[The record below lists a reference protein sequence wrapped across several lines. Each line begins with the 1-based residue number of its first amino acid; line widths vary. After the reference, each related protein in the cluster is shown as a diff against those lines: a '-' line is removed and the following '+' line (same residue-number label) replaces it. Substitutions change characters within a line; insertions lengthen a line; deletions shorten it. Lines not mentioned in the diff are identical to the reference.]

1 MVLRS
6 STNSEMARVAD
17 AAWPTGDSHRVTAE
31 RTSGTRWI
39 WPIAVLAL
47 CHAQAIASFQILNI
61 LIDPIK
67 TSLTISDTEFSLLQ
81 GLAVAIF
88 AALLGI
94 PAARWADR
102 RSRRNVILVGA
113 CGWSLAT
120 LGCAF
125 VTDFGQL
132 FTARI
137 FMGVGEVFLFPAALS
152 LIADLVPRERL
163 SSAVAA
169 FGSGGPVGAAAA
181 LFGGSWIL
189 PHRAELVSRLPALSR
204 LEGWQ
209 VAFLLCGLTGLV
221 TAALLLTV
229 QEPPHRHQQT
239 AADSSFAAIRDWVVT
254 HWRGYASVSGAMLCL
269 ALCAFA
275 TAAWAPT
282 VLTRVHGVPLQE
294 AGRLTAGAALIGGV
308 LLAYPCGLWVDSLH
322 RVGRSDGVLLVS
334 TLLAVGLASLAGLAV
349 TATVTGVAA
358 GAWVGLYALLG
369 LPTVLAG
376 TALPMMTPSAMRAQ
390 IMALH
395 LLLMN
400 MLALSLG
407 PFVVAVVTD
416 KVFGRP
422 TAVGNS
428 LACVDA
434 LASGLAAY
442 LLLTGRRAFK
452 SAESHLGLCNQWDET
467 ARM

>member
-1 MVLRS
+1 
-6 STNSEMARVAD
+6 MAV
-17 AAWPTGDSHRVTAE
+17 E
-31 RTSGTRWI
+31 RTSGTRWV

-67 TSLTISDTEFSLLQ
+67 VSLAISDTEFSLLQ

-120 LGCAF
+120 LACAF
-125 VTDFGQL
+125 ATDFGQL

-152 LIADLVPRERL
+152 LIADLVPRGKL

-169 FGSGGPVGAAAA
+169 FGSGGPAGAAAA

-189 PHRAELVSRLPALSR
+189 PHRALIAGWLPGLSG

-209 VAFLLCGLTGLV
+209 MAFLLCGLTGLV

-229 QEPPHRHQQT
+229 AEPARRRERIT
-239 AADSSFAAIRDWVVT
+239 ADSSFAAIRNWLIA
-254 HWRGYASVSGAMLCL
+254 HWRGYACVSGGMLCL

-275 TAAWAPT
+275 TAAWGPT
-282 VLTRVHGVPLQE
+282 VLTRVHGVALE
-294 AGRLTAGAALIGGV
+294 AAGRMTGGAALIGGI
-308 LLAYPCGLWVDSLH
+308 LLAYPCGLLVDALH
-322 RVGRSDGVLLVS
+322 RAGRLDGVLLVS
-334 TLLAVGLASLAGLAV
+334 TALAVGLAALAGLAV
-349 TATVTGVAA
+349 AA
-358 GAWVGLYALLG
+358 PVSGIAVGAWVSLYTLLG

-376 TALPMMTPSAMRAQ
+376 TAIPMMTPSPMRAQ

-400 MLALSLG
+400 LLALSLG
-407 PFVVAVVTD
+407 PFIVAVMTD
-416 KVFGRP
+416 RVFGQP
-422 TAVGNS
+422 AAVGYS
-428 LACVDA
+428 LAWVD
-434 LASGLAAY
+434 LAATCLAAY
-442 LLLTGRRAFK
+442 LFLIGRRAFK
-452 SAESHLGLCNQWDET
+452 SSCPA
-467 ARM
+467 A

>member
-1 MVLRS
+1 V
-6 STNSEMARVAD
+6 
-17 AAWPTGDSHRVTAE
+17 TGE

-67 TSLTISDTEFSLLQ
+67 VSLAISDTEFSLLQ

-120 LGCAF
+120 LGCGF
-125 VTDFGQL
+125 VTNFGQL
-132 FTARI
+132 FAARI
-137 FMGVGEVFLFPAALS
+137 FMGIGEVFLFPAALS
-152 LIADLVPRERL
+152 LIADLVPRGQL

-189 PHRAELVSRLPALSR
+189 PHRAFLIARFPGLSG

-209 VAFLLCGLTGLV
+209 LAFLFCGLTGLV

-229 QEPPHRHQQT
+229 AEPAHRRERIT
-239 AADSSFAAIRDWVVT
+239 EDSSFAAIRNLLLA
-254 HWRGYASVSGAMLCL
+254 HWRGYACVSGGMLCL

-275 TAAWAPT
+275 TAAWGPT
-282 VLTRVHGVPLQE
+282 VLTRVHGVVLE
-294 AGRLTAGAALIGGV
+294 AAGRMTAGAALIGGI
-308 LLAYPCGLWVDSLH
+308 LLAFPCGLLVDALH
-322 RVGRSDGVLLVS
+322 RAGRLDGVLLVS
-334 TLLAVGLASLAGLAV
+334 TALAVGLAGLAGLAAAAPV
-349 TATVTGVAA
+349 TLIAV
-358 GAWVGLYALLG
+358 GAWVSLYTLLG

-376 TALPMMTPSAMRAQ
+376 TAIPMMTPSPMRAQ
-390 IMALH
+390 VMALH

-400 MLALSLG
+400 LLALSLG
-407 PFVVAVVTD
+407 PFIVAVMTD

-422 TAVGNS
+422 AAVGYS
-428 LACVDA
+428 LAWVD
-434 LASGLAAY
+434 LAATC
-442 LLLTGRRAFK
+442 LAACLFLIGRRAFK
-452 SAESHLGLCNQWDET
+452 SSCSA
-467 ARM
+467 A

>member
-6 STNSEMARVAD
+6 SFNSNPAPVAD
-17 AAWPTGDSHRVTAE
+17 RTGDIGSHRVTVD
-31 RTSGTRWI
+31 RTSASRWI
-39 WPIAVLAL
+39 WPVAVLAL

-67 TSLTISDTEFSLLQ
+67 TSLVISDTQFSLLQ

-94 PAARWADR
+94 PAARRADR
-102 RSRRNVILVGA
+102 GSRRNVILVGA

-120 LGCAF
+120 LACAF
-125 VTDFGQL
+125 VSNFGQL
-132 FTARI
+132 FSARI
-137 FMGVGEVFLFPAALS
+137 FMGIGEVFLFPAALS
-152 LIADLVPRERL
+152 LIADLVPRGKL
-163 SSAVAA
+163 SSAVAV

-181 LFGGSWIL
+181 LFGGSWIV
-189 PHRAELVSRLPALSR
+189 PHRAELVGWLPALSP

-209 VAFLLCGLTGLV
+209 TAFLLCGLTGLV

-229 QEPPHRHQQT
+229 QEPPHRREP
-239 AADSSFAAIRDWVVT
+239 AGLDSSLTAIRVWVFT
-254 HWRGYASVSGAMLCL
+254 HWRGYVSVSGAMLCL

-275 TAAWAPT
+275 TAAWGPT
-282 VLTRVHGVPLQE
+282 VLTRVHAVPLGE
-294 AGRLTAGAALIGGV
+294 AGRMTAVAALIGGM
-308 LLAYPCGLWVDSLH
+308 LLAYPCGLLVDSLH
-322 RVGRSDGVLLVS
+322 RAGRSDGVLLVS
-334 TLLAVGLASLAGLAV
+334 TVLAVGLTALAVLAV
-349 TATVTGVAA
+349 TATATGMAV
-358 GAWVGLYALLG
+358 GAWVALYTLLG

-376 TALPMMTPSAMRAQ
+376 TALPMMTPSPMRAQ

-400 MLALSLG
+400 LLALSLG
-407 PFVVAVVTD
+407 PLVVAVVTD

-422 TAVGNS
+422 AAVGNA

-452 SAESHLGLCNQWDET
+452 LSCA
-467 ARM
+467 AA

>member
-1 MVLRS
+1 M
-6 STNSEMARVAD
+6 TVA
-17 AAWPTGDSHRVTAE
+17 
-31 RTSGTRWI
+31 RTSETRWV
-39 WPIAVLAL
+39 WPVAVLAL

-67 TSLTISDTEFSLLQ
+67 LSLDISDTQFSLLQ

-120 LGCAF
+120 LCCAF
-125 VTDFGQL
+125 VTGFGEL
-132 FTARI
+132 FAARI
-137 FMGVGEVFLFPAALS
+137 CMGIGEVFLFPAALS
-152 LIADLVPRERL
+152 LIADLVPKERL

-189 PHRAELVSRLPALSR
+189 PHRADLVSQVPALSR
-204 LEGWQ
+204 FDGWQ
-209 VAFLLCGLTGLV
+209 AAFLLCGLTGLV

-229 QEPPHRHQQT
+229 REPPHRRGRT
-239 AADSSFAAIRDWVVT
+239 AADSSFASIRVWVIA
-254 HWRGYASVSGAMLCL
+254 HWRGYACVSGAMLCL

-275 TAAWAPT
+275 TSAWGPS
-282 VLTRVHGVPLQE
+282 VLTRVHGLQLQQ
-294 AGRLTAGAALIGGV
+294 AGRLTAGAALIGGM
-308 LLAYPCGLWVDSLH
+308 LLTYPCGLMVDSLH
-322 RVGRSDGVLLVS
+322 RGGRADGVLLVS
-334 TLLAVGLASLAGLAV
+334 TVLGVGLAVLAGLAV
-349 TATVTGVAA
+349 ASTATGMAV
-358 GAWVGLYALLG
+358 GAWVGLYTLLG

-376 TALPMMTPSAMRAQ
+376 TALPMMTPGPMRAQ

-395 LLLMN
+395 LLSMN
-400 MLALSLG
+400 LLALSLG
-407 PFVVAVVTD
+407 PFVVALLTD
-416 KVFGRP
+416 KVFGRA

-434 LASGLAAY
+434 LASALAAY

-452 SAESHLGLCNQWDET
+452 SSCLA
-467 ARM
+467 A

>member
-1 MVLRS
+1 V
-6 STNSEMARVAD
+6 
-17 AAWPTGDSHRVTAE
+17 
-31 RTSGTRWI
+31 
-39 WPIAVLAL
+39 AVLAL

-67 TSLTISDTEFSLLQ
+67 ASLAVSDTEFSLLQ

-102 RSRRNVILVGA
+102 RSRRNVILAGA

-125 VTDFGQL
+125 VSNFGEL

-137 FMGVGEVFLFPAALS
+137 FMGIGEVFLFPAALS
-152 LIADLVPRERL
+152 LIADLVPRGQL
-163 SSAVAA
+163 SSAVAV

-189 PHRAELVSRLPALSR
+189 PHQAMVAGWLPGLSG

-209 VAFLLCGLTGLV
+209 LAFLVCGLTGLV
-221 TAALLLTV
+221 TAALLLTLT
-229 QEPPHRHQQT
+229 EPGRRLERMQ
-239 AADSSFAAIRDWVVT
+239 ADSSFTAIRQWLLA
-254 HWRGYASVSGAMLCL
+254 HWRGYACVSGGMLCL
-269 ALCAFA
+269 AMCAFA
-275 TAAWAPT
+275 TAAWGPT
-282 VLTRVHGVPLQE
+282 VLTRVHHLPLE
-294 AGRLTAGAALIGGV
+294 TAGRLTAGAALIGGM
-308 LLAYPCGLWVDSLH
+308 LLAYPCGLLVDALH
-322 RVGRSDGVLLVS
+322 RANRTDGVLLVS
-334 TLLAVGLASLAGLAV
+334 TVLAVGLAALAGVAL
-349 TATVTGVAA
+349 VAA
-358 GAWVGLYALLG
+358 TGIAVGAWVLLYTLLG

-376 TALPMMTPSAMRAQ
+376 TAIPMMTPSAMRAQ

-400 MLALSLG
+400 LLALSLG
-407 PFVVAVVTD
+407 PFIVAAVTD

-422 TAVGNS
+422 TAVGYS
-428 LACVDA
+428 LAWVDVA
-434 LASGLAAY
+434 ATGLAAY
-442 LLLTGRRAFK
+442 LFLIGRRAFK
-452 SAESHLGLCNQWDET
+452 SSCLT
-467 ARM
+467 A

>member
-1 MVLRS
+1 MG
-6 STNSEMARVAD
+6 TVAD
-17 AAWPTGDSHRVTAE
+17 AAWPARDSQRVTAE
-31 RTSGTRWI
+31 RISGSRWV

-47 CHAQAIASFQILNI
+47 CHAEAIASFQILNI

-67 TSLTISDTEFSLLQ
+67 TSLAVSDTKFSLLQ

-102 RSRRNVILVGA
+102 RGRRNVILVGA

-125 VTDFGQL
+125 VIDFDQL

-137 FMGVGEVFLFPAALS
+137 LMGIGEVFLFPAALS
-152 LIADLVPRERL
+152 LIADLVPRDRL

-169 FGSGGPVGAAAA
+169 FGIGGPVGAAAA

-189 PHRAELVSRLPALSR
+189 PHRAGLVIRLPALSR
-204 LEGWQ
+204 FEGWQ
-209 VAFLLCGLTGLV
+209 LAFLLCGLTGLA
-221 TAALLLTV
+221 TTALLLTV
-229 QEPPHRHQQT
+229 QEPHRQQRT
-239 AADSSFAAIRDWVVT
+239 AADSSFAAIRAWLVT
-254 HWRGYASVSGAMLCL
+254 HWRAYASVSGAMLCL

-275 TAAWAPT
+275 TSAWGPT
-282 VLTRVHGVPLQE
+282 VLTRVHGVPLE
-294 AGRLTAGAALIGGV
+294 NAGRMTAAAALIGGV
-308 LLAYPCGLWVDSLH
+308 LLAYPCGFLVDALH
-322 RVGRSDGVLLVS
+322 RAGRSDGVLLVS
-334 TLLAVGLASLAGLAV
+334 TVLALGLAGLAGLA
-349 TATVTGVAA
+349 ATVGVPGVAV

-407 PFVVAVVTD
+407 PLVVAIVTD
-416 KVFGRP
+416 QVFGRP
-422 TAVGNS
+422 TSVGNS

-434 LASGLAAY
+434 LACGLAAY

-452 SAESHLGLCNQWDET
+452 SSCLA
-467 ARM
+467 A

>member
-1 MVLRS
+1 
-6 STNSEMARVAD
+6 
-17 AAWPTGDSHRVTAE
+17 VTVE
-31 RTSGTRWI
+31 RTSGTLWI
-39 WPIAVLAL
+39 WPVAVLAL

-67 TSLTISDTEFSLLQ
+67 TSLAISDTQFSLLQ

-120 LGCAF
+120 FGCAF
-125 VTDFGQL
+125 VADFGQL

-137 FMGVGEVFLFPAALS
+137 FMGIGEVFLFPAALS
-152 LIADLVPRERL
+152 LIADLVPRQRL
-163 SSAVAA
+163 SSAVAV

-189 PHRAELVSRLPALSR
+189 PHRAGLVSRLPALSGF
-204 LEGWQ
+204 EGWQ

-221 TAALLLTV
+221 TAALLLAV
-229 QEPPHRHQQT
+229 REPSRRGEPT
-239 AADSSFAAIRDWVVT
+239 AADGSFAAIGNWVIT
-254 HWRGYASVSGAMLCL
+254 HWRGYVSVSGAMLCL

-275 TAAWAPT
+275 TSAWGPT
-282 VLTRVHGVPLQE
+282 VLTRVQNLPLE
-294 AGRLTAGAALIGGV
+294 HAGRLTAGAALLGGV
-308 LLAYPCGLWVDSLH
+308 LLAYPCGLLVDSLH
-322 RVGRSDGVLLVS
+322 RAGRSDGVLLVG
-334 TLLAVGLASLAGLAV
+334 TVLAVGLAGLAGLAAA
-349 TATVTGVAA
+349 ATDTGIAV

-376 TALPMMTPSAMRAQ
+376 TALPMMTPSPMRAQ

-422 TAVGNS
+422 TAVGTS

-442 LLLTGRRAFK
+442 LLLTGRRAFTT
-452 SAESHLGLCNQWDET
+452 SCA
-467 ARM
+467 AA

>member
-6 STNSEMARVAD
+6 STIFNMTSVDD
-17 AAWPTGDSHRVTAE
+17 AAWPTMGSHRVTGE
-31 RTSGTRWI
+31 STSGTRWI
-39 WPIAVLAL
+39 WPITVLAL

-67 TSLTISDTEFSLLQ
+67 TSLAISDTEFSLLQ

-94 PAARWADR
+94 PAAHWADR

-137 FMGVGEVFLFPAALS
+137 FMGIGEVFLFPAALS

-189 PHRAELVSRLPALSR
+189 PHRADLVIRLRALSR
-204 LEGWQ
+204 FEAWQ

-229 QEPPHRHQQT
+229 QEPPRRHEGT
-239 AADSSFAAIRDWVVT
+239 AADSSFAAIRHWLIT

-275 TAAWAPT
+275 TAAWGPT

-294 AGRLTAGAALIGGV
+294 AGRVTAAAALIGGV
-308 LLAYPCGLWVDSLH
+308 LLAYPCGLLVDTLH
-322 RVGRSDGVLLVS
+322 RAGRSDGVLLVS

-349 TATVTGVAA
+349 TATVTGVAT

-428 LACVDA
+428 LACVDV

-452 SAESHLGLCNQWDET
+452 SSCLA
-467 ARM
+467 A

>member
-1 MVLRS
+1 M
-6 STNSEMARVAD
+6 
-17 AAWPTGDSHRVTAE
+17 TAQ
-31 RTSGTRWI
+31 RTSAARWI

-67 TSLTISDTEFSLLQ
+67 ASLVISDTRFSLLQ

-125 VTDFGQL
+125 VTNFGEL

-137 FMGVGEVFLFPAALS
+137 FMGIGEVFLFPAALS
-152 LIADLVPRERL
+152 LIADLVPRGQL

-189 PHRAELVSRLPALSR
+189 PHRAALVAWLPGLSGF
-204 LEGWQ
+204 EGWQ
-209 VAFLLCGLTGLV
+209 LAFLLCGLTGLV

-229 QEPPHRHQQT
+229 AEPPRRRDRTT
-239 AADSSFAAIRDWVVT
+239 ADGSLASIRNWLIT
-254 HWRGYASVSGAMLCL
+254 HWRGYACVSGGMLCL

-275 TAAWAPT
+275 TSAWGPT
-282 VLTRVHGVPLQE
+282 VLTRVHGVPLEE
-294 AGRLTAGAALIGGV
+294 AGRMTAGAALIGGI
-308 LLAYPCGLWVDSLH
+308 LLAYPCGLLVDALN
-322 RVGRSDGVLLVS
+322 RANRMDGVLLVG
-334 TLLAVGLASLAGLAV
+334 TVLAVGLAALAGVAV
-349 TATVTGVAA
+349 AATVTGLAVAA
-358 GAWVGLYALLG
+358 WVSVYALLG

-376 TALPMMTPSAMRAQ
+376 TAIPMMTPSSIRAQ
-390 IMALH
+390 MMALH

-407 PFVVAVVTD
+407 PFIVAVVTD
-416 KVFGRP
+416 KIFGRP
-422 TAVGNS
+422 AAVGYS

-434 LASGLAAY
+434 AAACLAAC
-442 LLLTGRRAFK
+442 LFLIGRRAFK
-452 SAESHLGLCNQWDET
+452 SSCFA
-467 ARM
+467 A